1 MSWDGKTERRKRV
14 RVVADERRGALW
26 STVGG
31 FRMGAWEG
39 LGDVEP
45 HPARLT
51 PSDLENPHG
60 WRERLAAWL
69 MKQH

>member
-1 MSWDGKTERRKRV
+1 MTWDGKTERRRHV
-14 RVVADERRGALW
+14 RVVNIERRGALW
-26 STVGG
+26 STLGG
-31 FRMGAWEG
+31 VRMGAWEG
-39 LGDVEP
+39 LEDTGT

-51 PSDLENPHG
+51 PQDLENPRG

>member
-1 MSWDGKTERRKRV
+1 MAWDGKSERRRRV
-14 RVVADERRGALW
+14 RVVEVERRGALW
-26 STVGG
+26 STLGG
-31 FRMGAWEG
+31 LRMGAWDGWGE
-39 LGDVEP
+39 LEP

-51 PSDLENPHG
+51 PRDLDNPQG

>member
-1 MSWDGKTERRKRV
+1 MTWDGKSERRRRT
-14 RVVADERRGALW
+14 RVVSVERRGALW

-31 FRMGAWEG
+31 FRMGAWDG
-39 LGDVEP
+39 IGDMEP

-51 PSDLENPHG
+51 PRDLENPQG